1 MKFAEQW
8 NAKTCNDASENL
20 YIEVHASTLPEISL
34 AIYRYFEWYTI
45 FYYRVLDKPKQN
57 RFDAIFKSIYISE
70 EEYIQMI
77 VDME

>member
-1 MKFAEQW
+1 MIMQFEYR
-8 NAKTCNDASENL
+8 TIPSL
-20 YIEVHASTLPEISL
+20 EISL

-45 FYYRVLDKPKQN
+45 FHCRVFDKPKQN
-57 RFDAIFKSIYISE
+57 RFDAIFKSINISE

>member
-1 MKFAEQW
+1 M
-8 NAKTCNDASENL
+8 
-20 YIEVHASTLPEISL
+20 YIEVHASTIPSLEISL

-45 FYYRVLDKPKQN
+45 FHYRVFDKPKQN